1 MLGEVGAASVSLL
14 VVFVLL
20 SAFFSGSEAALLSVQ
35 RVRIQH
41 LVSTKTGG
49 AARVAHMV
57 QRPDKLL
64 PPILLG
70 NNLVNT
76 AVAALAT
83 AIAIEVV
90 NDENEGII
98 IATVLVTVVL
108 LIFGEAIPKTI
119 AARHAERSSII
130 IALPIL
136 WISWVLRP
144 VSFVLEHISAGVAS
158 LFGGTENAR
167 GIITGEEIKT
177 MVTVGRDEGAV
188 QHGEAAMIHRVLE
201 FGDRHVHEVMTPR
214 PEIVWVEQGI
224 TIQQFLDLYSENYHT
239 RFPVYHEKPDNV
251 VGLVSVKDIMR
262 QLAEGANM
270 EATATAVVHPAAFV
284 PETKR
289 VQDLFDEMRSSG
301 EQLAMIADEFGGVS
315 GLVTLK
321 RLVEDIVGKVGDD
334 VEAVEDE
341 VVNLGE
347 NVFDLD
353 AGLSIT
359 EANERLELGLP
370 TGEYDT
376 IAGFLLERFG
386 NIPNVGDEIFHENV
400 RLSVTEVH
408 GVRIARVRAT
418 MAWPEEEPE

>member
-1 MLGEVGAASVSLL
+1 
-14 VVFVLL
+14 
-20 SAFFSGSEAALLSVQ
+20 
-35 RVRIQH
+35 
-41 LVSTKTGG
+41 
-49 AARVAHMV
+49 
-57 QRPDKLL
+57 
-64 PPILLG
+64 
-70 NNLVNT
+70 
-76 AVAALAT
+76 
-83 AIAIEVV
+83 
-90 NDENEGII
+90 
-98 IATVLVTVVL
+98 
-108 LIFGEAIPKTI
+108 
-119 AARHAERSSII
+119 
-130 IALPIL
+130 
-136 WISWVLRP
+136 
-144 VSFVLEHISAGVAS
+144 
-158 LFGGTENAR
+158 
-167 GIITGEEIKT
+167 
-177 MVTVGRDEGAV
+177 
-188 QHGEAAMIHRVLE
+188 
-201 FGDRHVHEVMTPR
+201 
-214 PEIVWVEQGI
+214 
-224 TIQQFLDLYSENYHT
+224 
-239 RFPVYHEKPDNV
+239 
-251 VGLVSVKDIMR
+251 
-262 QLAEGANM
+262 
-270 EATATAVVHPAAFV
+270 
-284 PETKR
+284 